1 MKFSITQQAY
11 GKSNVRLTYV
21 NRDGEQHELVQLC
34 AQILLEGEFD
44 SAYTDGNNSHIIP
57 TDTMKNTVYAIAKL
71 QGVAD
76 IETFAIDLAV
86 RFVEKFTHVHKANVE
101 IHQQL
106 WQRIDL
112 DGERHGHAFIGG
124 SSEENTCRVAATDDD
139 LKLWSGLTGLQ
150 VLKTTDSAFEGFLK
164 DEFTSLQ
171 ETTDRIF
178 ATSITAEWPCADPV
192 HTWTETRNIVRA
204 LMLDVFAHNFSPSVQ
219 RTLYEMAES
228 VLTACPEIDRISIK
242 MPNQHHLL
250 ADLAPLNL
258 ENNNEVFVPTAEP
271 FGVISAT
278 IERATE

>member
-1 MKFSITQQAY
+1 MNISISQQAY

-34 AQILLEGEFD
+34 AQILLEGGFD
-44 SAYTDGNNSHIIP
+44 SAYTDGDNSSIVP

-71 QGVAD
+71 HGIVD
-76 IETFAIDLAV
+76 IETFAIDLAGW
-86 RFVEKFTHVHKANVE
+86 FVEKFAHVDTASVE
-101 IHQQL
+101 IRQQL
-106 WQRIDL
+106 WRRIDL

-124 SSEENTCRVAATDDD
+124 GSEENTCRVTATNEG
-139 LKLWSGLTGLQ
+139 LRLWSGIAGLQ
-150 VLKTTDSAFEGFLK
+150 VLKTTESAFEGFLK

-171 ETTDRIF
+171 ETNDRIF
-178 ATSITAEWPCADPV
+178 ATTITAEWPCEDPV

-219 RTLYEMAES
+219 KTLHEMAES
-228 VLTACPEIDRISIK
+228 VLAACPEINRISIK

-250 ADLAPLNL
+250 ADLATINL
-258 ENNNEVFVPTAEP
+258 ENNNEIFVPTAEP

-278 IERATE
+278 IERRK